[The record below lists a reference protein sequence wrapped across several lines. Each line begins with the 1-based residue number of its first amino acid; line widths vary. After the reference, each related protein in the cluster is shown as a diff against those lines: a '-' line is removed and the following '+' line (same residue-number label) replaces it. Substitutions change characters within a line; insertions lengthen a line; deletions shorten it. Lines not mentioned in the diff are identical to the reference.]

1 MCTCKIFTSIKMF
14 FLNVLSTKV
23 DLLMEG
29 LMFFWNSINQGLKT
43 LTIKEKLYKSTN
55 NALLKTLSILL
66 QKLLI

>member
-1 MCTCKIFTSIKMF
+1 MF

-29 LMFFWNSINQGLKT
+29 LMFFSKILLIKV
-43 LTIKEKLYKSTN
+43 LTITYSETMSVKEKLYKSTN